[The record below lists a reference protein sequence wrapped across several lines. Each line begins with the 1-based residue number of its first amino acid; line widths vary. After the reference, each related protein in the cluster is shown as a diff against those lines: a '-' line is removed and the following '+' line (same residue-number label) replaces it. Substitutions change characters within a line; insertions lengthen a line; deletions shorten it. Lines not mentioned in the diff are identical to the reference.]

1 MIGLETIIASVIA
14 ITAIAGLV
22 LQQLWRMRHQYGLRW
37 AILEP
42 KSMMGIAEEIADD
55 LKIHYKDRIIVDMT
69 KYEFILHN
77 TGLKP
82 IEKAD
87 IVVPLKWVGPGT
99 VLGARVVVT
108 DPPVD
113 LSWSIQEREV
123 EFSWPIFNQG
133 CMSLVE
139 ILCEGSGRNEQG
151 ELLGQIRNI
160 PDIDKKRVTIRD
172 VDEIR
177 ERQRLRMNLMRM
189 PRFMQLL
196 NRIFQNR
203 WVICGFLGLFVIYIY
218 TLTLLF
224 ISIYL
229 EMSTL
234 LAVGVGIL
242 FAIFVGGVYFFS
254 RNPYSKLVKKGRE
267 RAKKASNGK

>member
-1 MIGLETIIASVIA
+1 MMELETIIALVIA
-14 ITAIAGLV
+14 ITAILGLV
-22 LQQLWRMRHQYGLRW
+22 SQQWRMRHPYGLRW

-55 LKIHYKDRIIVDMT
+55 LKIHYKDRIIADMT

-77 TGLKP
+77 TGRKP
-82 IEKAD
+82 IENDD
-87 IVVPLKWVGPGT
+87 IVVPLKWEGLGT

-113 LSWSIQEREV
+113 LSLNIQEREV
-123 EFSWPIFNQG
+123 EISWPIFNQG

-139 ILCEGSGRNEQG
+139 ILCEGGGRNEQG

-160 PDIDKKRVTIRD
+160 PEIDKKRVTLLD

-177 ERQRLRMNLMRM
+177 ERQRLMMNLMRM
-189 PRFMQLL
+189 PRFMQQL

-203 WVICGFLGLFVIYIY
+203 WVIYGFWGFFVIYLY

-224 ISIYL
+224 ITIYL
-229 EMSTL
+229 EWSIL
-234 LAVGVGIL
+234 LAVCLGIL
-242 FAIFVGGVYFFS
+242 FAIGGCGVYYFS

-267 RAKKASNGK
+267 RAKEASNGK

>member
-1 MIGLETIIASVIA
+1 MIELETIIASVIA

-22 LQQLWRMRHQYGLRW
+22 LQQWHKSHQYGLRW
-37 AILEP
+37 VILEP
-42 KSMMGIAEEIADD
+42 KSMMEIAEEIAND
-55 LKIHYKDRIIVDMT
+55 LNIHYKDRIIADMT

-82 IEKAD
+82 IEKSD

-113 LSWSIQEREV
+113 LSLSSQEREV

-133 CMSLVE
+133 CKSLVE
-139 ILCEGSGRNEQG
+139 ILCEGGGRNEEG
-151 ELLGQIRNI
+151 NLSGQIRNI
-160 PDIDKKRVTIRD
+160 SDIDKKRVSILD

-177 ERQRLRMNLMRM
+177 ERQHLMM
-189 PRFMQLL
+189 SLMSTPRFMQPL
-196 NRIFQNR
+196 NRLFLDR
-203 WVICGFLGLFVIYIY
+203 WFIRGVWGVLVIYFY
-218 TLTLLF
+218 TLTLLL
-224 ISIYL
+224 IASYL
-229 EMSTL
+229 GMSTL

-242 FAIFVGGVYFFS
+242 FAIVGGGVYFFS
-254 RNPYSKLVKKGRE
+254 RNPYSKLVKKGRK
-267 RAKKASNGK
+267 RAKKASTGE